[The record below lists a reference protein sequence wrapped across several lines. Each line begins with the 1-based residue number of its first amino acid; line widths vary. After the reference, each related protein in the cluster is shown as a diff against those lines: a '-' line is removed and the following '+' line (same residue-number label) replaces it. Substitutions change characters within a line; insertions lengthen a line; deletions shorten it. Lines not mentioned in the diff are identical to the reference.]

1 MINNL
6 TVFELA
12 LLFALAENCP
22 SLYTHIDKL
31 SVTERECT
39 GVGQYI
45 FLNYKNEI
53 DLILISEDVLSVDK
67 LIEIS
72 ELEVG
77 LGFVGNVNE
86 GKLSNI
92 EIFVYGSD
100 DWNCDYT
107 GFQLKNL
114 RLSQ

>member
-1 MINNL
+1 MDSLN
-6 TVFELA
+6 VFEQA

-22 SLYTHIDKL
+22 NLYTHIDKL
-31 SVTERECT
+31 SVVERECT

-45 FLNYKNEI
+45 FFNYKNEI
-53 DLILISEDVLSVDK
+53 DLLLISEDVLSNDK
-67 LIEIS
+67 LIEMK

-107 GFQLKNL
+107 GFRLKDL
-114 RLSQ
+114 RSS

>member
-1 MINNL
+1 MDQLNI
-6 TVFELA
+6 FELA

-31 SVTERECT
+31 RVVERECT

-45 FLNYKNEI
+45 FLKYNNEN
-53 DLILISEDVLSVDK
+53 DLLLVSEDILSNHK
-67 LIEIS
+67 LIEI
-72 ELEVG
+72 EGLEVG
-77 LGFVGNVNE
+77 LGFVGNANE
-86 GKLSNI
+86 GKLINI

-107 GFQLKNL
+107 GFRLRDL

>member
-1 MINNL
+1 MDKLN
-6 TVFELA
+6 VFELA

-22 SLYTHIDKL
+22 GLYTHIDKL
-31 SVTERECT
+31 SVVERECT

-45 FLNYKNEI
+45 FLNYNNET
-53 DLILISEDVLSVDK
+53 DLLLISEDILSNDK
-67 LIEIS
+67 LIEIKG
-72 ELEVG
+72 LEVG

-107 GFQLKNL
+107 GFRLKDL
-114 RLSQ
+114 GLSQ